1 MPESLKNIDMR
12 RELLLKRLKYD
23 IPNRVTQ
30 ALKEDLGGQVNPQM
44 DITSQLFPKNQHIF
58 AEIITRENGIFC
70 GKAWLE
76 EVFIQLDPK
85 ITITWL
91 VKEGDLLKTHQILC
105 QLFGPVSTLLS
116 GERTALNFVQTLSGV
131 ASKVND
137 YVRLLSGLKT
147 KLLDTRKTLPG
158 LRTAL
163 KYAVLC
169 GGGHN
174 HRLGLD
180 DAFLIK
186 ENHIIALGSIK
197 NAVNNAKALNPTL
210 PIEVEVESLD
220 EFKQALSTQADII
233 MLDNFT
239 LLMMQQAVEIRDKAV
254 MQNAIQ
260 HRPLLEVSGNVTQ
273 KTLRSYAET
282 GLDYISVGDLTKN
295 VQALDLSMRF
305 CDSRNEDIDASERLK
320 TQSVS
325 EDKWGSN

>member
-1 MPESLKNIDMR
+1 M
-12 RELLLKRLKYD
+12 
-23 IPNRVTQ
+23 
-30 ALKEDLGGQVNPQM
+30 NPQM

-169 GGGHN
+169 GGG
-174 HRLGLD
+174 
-180 DAFLIK
+180 
-186 ENHIIALGSIK
+186 IIIGSGWMM
-197 NAVNNAKALNPTL
+197 
-210 PIEVEVESLD
+210 
-220 EFKQALSTQADII
+220 LS
-233 MLDNFT
+233 
-239 LLMMQQAVEIRDKAV
+239 
-254 MQNAIQ
+254 
-260 HRPLLEVSGNVTQ
+260 
-273 KTLRSYAET
+273 
-282 GLDYISVGDLTKN
+282 
-295 VQALDLSMRF
+295 
-305 CDSRNEDIDASERLK
+305 
-320 TQSVS
+320 
-325 EDKWGSN
+325 